1 MKTLNIYKLLT
12 FLVLPFLLSWPAW
25 FNGQPFLFQD
35 TTAYIKGA
43 ASAANLLVET
53 KTARNWLTAGM
64 TPADDARA
72 AKAGA
77 LAGAAPAPAPSAQL
91 SSSPDKSGVI
101 SGRSIYYGMFMFV
114 TACLLGLK
122 GVPLL
127 QALLATVMIT
137 TFLRQRFSI
146 DYRTIA
152 ATLLVLA
159 VASPLPYFNSMLMPD
174 VFAGLGIAGV
184 VALVMMP
191 RAPGRV
197 RLFWALLTVAAV
209 LFHTANIMIILA
221 TIITLVVVWLVLN
234 RREPIRWSAVAL
246 AVGLV
251 GAGLAGEAA
260 FNFGVRH
267 FTHTTPIRPPFMT
280 ARLLADGPGNTFVQT
295 QCPQAGFEVCDYA
308 RDFTKATSDDFLWS
322 ADPRIGVF
330 TLASKASRTRLGE
343 QDFAF
348 AKAVFTRYPLP
359 VMENAARNIGAQLGY
374 IGLEEFV
381 YVPGMVQ
388 NFEPK
393 IPADEQAVLEGTRA
407 ATGQFNVSYSARLI
421 QITSVAA
428 LLVCL
433 AAVVVLFKRRRYPE
447 LTLISI
453 MLLSM
458 LINAGVCGALSTPHD
473 RYQGRII
480 WILQLMAM
488 VIVAVRYDWIKLPGR
503 QADDRADEA
512 PAQPLSAAA
521 G

>member
-1 MKTLNIYKLLT
+1 MKTLNPYKLLT

-53 KTARNWLTAGM
+53 ETARNWLTAGM

-72 AKAGA
+72 AKAA
-77 LAGAAPAPAPSAQL
+77 AAGATPVPAPSAQL

-101 SGRSIYYGMFMFV
+101 SGRSIYYGMFMFL
-114 TACLLGLK
+114 TACLLGLQ
-122 GVPLL
+122 GIPLL
-127 QALLATVMIT
+127 QALLATAMIT
-137 TFLRQRFSI
+137 TFLRQRYTI

-152 ATLLVLA
+152 ATLLLLA
-159 VASPLPYFNSMLMPD
+159 VASPLPFFNSMLMPD

-184 VALVMMP
+184 VALIMMP
-191 RAPGRV
+191 RAPGGV

-221 TIITLVVVWLVLN
+221 TIITLVVVWFVLN
-234 RREPIRWSAVAL
+234 RREPLRWTAVAL
-246 AVGLV
+246 AVALV
-251 GAGLAGEAA
+251 GAGVAGEAA

-267 FTHTTPIRPPFMT
+267 FTNTTPIRPPFMS

-295 QCPQAGFEVCDYA
+295 QCPQAGFEVCHYA
-308 RDFTKATSDDFLWS
+308 RDFTRATSDDFLWS

-330 TLASKASRTRLGE
+330 TLASKASRTRLGQ

-348 AKAVFTRYPLP
+348 AKAVVTEYPLQ
-359 VMENAARNIGAQLGY
+359 VIENSARNIGAQLGY

-407 ATGQFNVSYSARLI
+407 ATGNFNVAYSALLI

-433 AAVVVLFKRRRYPE
+433 AAVVVLFRRRQYAE

-458 LINAGVCGALSTPHD
+458 VINAGVCGALSTPHD

-480 WILQLMAM
+480 WILQLMAI
-488 VIVAVRYDWIKLPGR
+488 VIVAVRYDRVKLPAER
-503 QADDRADEA
+503 ADRAA
-512 PAQPLSAAA
+512 QRPAQPLSAAA

>member
-43 ASAANLLVET
+43 ASATNLLVET

-72 AKAGA
+72 AAAAAG
-77 LAGAAPAPAPSAQL
+77 GAPAPAPSAQL

-101 SGRSIYYGMFMFV
+101 SGRSIYYGMFMFL
-114 TACLLGLK
+114 TACVLGLK

-127 QALLATVMIT
+127 QALLATAMIA
-137 TFLRQRFSI
+137 TFLRQRYTI

-152 ATLLVLA
+152 AALLLLA

-191 RAPGRV
+191 RAPTGV

-234 RREPIRWSAVAL
+234 RREPIRWTAVAL

-251 GAGLAGEAA
+251 FAGVAGEAA

-267 FTHTTPIRPPFMT
+267 FTNTSPIRPPFMT

-295 QCPQAGFEVCDYA
+295 QCPQAGFEVCKYA
-308 RDFTKATSDDFLWS
+308 RDFTRATSDDFLWS

-330 TLASKASRTRLGE
+330 TLASKDARTRLGQ

-348 AKAVFTRYPLP
+348 AKAVFTAYPLQ
-359 VMENAARNIGAQLGY
+359 VMENSARNIGAQLGY

-381 YVPGMVQ
+381 YAPGMVQ

-393 IPADEQAVLEGTRA
+393 IPADEQAVLESTRA
-407 ATGQFNVSYSARLI
+407 ATGTFDVSYSALLI

-433 AAVVVLFKRRRYPE
+433 AAVVVLFRRRQYPE

-458 LINAGVCGALSTPHD
+458 VINAGVCGALSTPHD

-480 WILQLMAM
+480 WILQLMAI
-488 VIVAVRYDWIKLPGR
+488 VIVAVRYNRVKLPAAQAGR
-503 QADDRADEA
+503 AEEA

>member
-1 MKTLNIYKLLT
+1 MRTSHFYKFIT

-53 KTARNWLTAGM
+53 ETARNWLN
-64 TPADDARA
+64 
-72 AKAGA
+72 AGA
-77 LAGAAPAPAPSAQL
+77 DADAAAPVHAGAAAPAPAPSAHL

-101 SGRSIYYGMFMFV
+101 SGRSIYYGMFLLL
-114 TACLLGLK
+114 TACVLGLK

-127 QALLATVMIT
+127 QALLATAMIA
-137 TFLRQRFSI
+137 TFLRQRYTI

-152 ATLLVLA
+152 AVLLALA

-184 VALVMMP
+184 VALILMP
-191 RAPGRV
+191 RAPRAI
-197 RLFWALLTVAAV
+197 RLFWALVTMAAV

-221 TIITLVVVWLVLN
+221 TVLTLVALSLLLN
-234 RREPIRWSAVAL
+234 RSEPVNWRAVLLAL
-246 AVGLV
+246 GLV
-251 GAGLAGEAA
+251 GVGVAGEAGFSA
-260 FNFGVRH
+260 GVRY
-267 FTHTTPIRPPFMT
+267 FTGTAPIRPPFMT
-280 ARLLADGPGNTFVQT
+280 ARLLADGPGNTFVRT
-295 QCPQAGFEVCDYA
+295 QCPQAGFEVCRYA
-308 RDFTKATSDDFLWS
+308 RDFTRGTSDDFLWS

-330 TLASKASRTRLGE
+330 TLAPKASRTRLGQE
-343 QDFAF
+343 DFAF
-348 AKAVFTRYPLP
+348 AKAVLTRYPLP
-359 VMENAARNIGAQLGY
+359 VLENSARNIGAQLGY

-381 YVPGMVQ
+381 YAPGMVPA
-388 NFEPK
+388 FAPK
-393 IPADEQAVLEGTRA
+393 IPAAEQATLEHTRA
-407 ATGQFNVSYSARLI
+407 ATGTFNVGYSALLI
-421 QITSVAA
+421 RITSVAA

-433 AAVVVLFKRRRYPE
+433 AAAVVLFRRRRHGE
-447 LTLISI
+447 LTLLAI

-473 RYQGRII
+473 RYQGRIV

-488 VIVAVRYDWIKLPGR
+488 IIVAVRYNRVKLPAG
-503 QADDRADEA
+503 QAA
-512 PAQPLSAAA
+512 PAPEAAAPRPLSAAA